1 MVSPLEE
8 ESLVYDVK
16 VSSVGTVRITGSD
29 VFHNPSGLDLAM
41 KLHYL
46 KIIYFFDNEVAQ
58 KLTIMKIKESF
69 FYLFN
74 HYFIACGRF
83 RRSESGRPMIKCND
97 CGARFIEAKCKVT
110 LDEWLANKHWP
121 SYKLLVSQQ
130 VIGPEL
136 SFSPLVLI
144 QITHF
149 KCGGASFGL
158 SWAHILGDP
167 LSASDFINTWG
178 QVMINLHL
186 NKPINV
192 PRALKLS
199 QPISN
204 KHPICVKK
212 VDSVGDH
219 WILPNNIKMDTFSFP
234 LSNTQINY
242 LQENIWGQN
251 DDRTSSFESVCA
263 VIWRCMAQLKGG
275 LEPKIVTVCKTDP
288 YRMRNDI
295 IGNNQMIKKVE
306 ASSECSIVDTDLRV
320 LASLLTNQGIDEV
333 SEIEKA
339 MEKDKGMSDFFVYGA
354 NLTFVDLQEIN
365 VHDLQLM
372 GHKPK
377 FVYYT
382 LQGVGEEGVVL
393 VMPSINGSTDNGN
406 DGKFVTII
414 LAEDQMVKFKIELK
428 INGLLLEGDLE

>member
-1 MVSPLEE
+1 MVSPQEE

-16 VSSVGTVRITGSD
+16 LSSVGPGRITGSD

-41 KLHYL
+41 KLHYI
-46 KIIYFFDNEVAQ
+46 KIIYFFESEVA
-58 KLTIMKIKESF
+58 KNLNIMKIKESS

-74 HYFIACGRF
+74 HYFITCGRF
-83 RRSESGRPMIKCND
+83 RRSEYGRPLIKCND

-110 LDEWLANKHWP
+110 LDEWLANKNWP

-136 SFSPLVLI
+136 SFSPLVLM

-158 SWAHILGDP
+158 SWAHILGGP

-178 QVMINLHL
+178 QTMVNLCL
-186 NKPINV
+186 DKSINV
-192 PRALKLS
+192 PRALKLN
-199 QPISN
+199 QTISD

-219 WILPNNIKMDTFSFP
+219 WILPNNIKMDTFSF
-234 LSNTQINY
+234 LVSNPQINY

-251 DDRTSSFESVCA
+251 DNRTPPFESICA
-263 VIWRCMAQLKGG
+263 IIWQCLAQVKGG
-275 LEPKIVTVCKTDP
+275 FKPNIVTVCKTDP
-288 YRMRNDI
+288 HRMRNDI

-306 ASSECSIVDTDLRV
+306 ADSKYSIVNTDLRI
-320 LASLLTNQGIDEV
+320 LASLLANQGIDEV

-339 MEKDKGMSDFFVYGA
+339 IEKEEGIADFFVYGA

-365 VHDLQLM
+365 VYDLQLM
-372 GHKPK
+372 GHKPR

-382 LQGVGEEGVVL
+382 LQGVGDEGVVL
-393 VMPSINGSTDNGN
+393 VMPCNNGSTNNCN

-428 INGLLLEGDLE
+428 INGLLLESDLE

>member
-1 MVSPLEE
+1 MVSPQEE

-16 VSSVGTVRITGSD
+16 LSSVGPGRITGSD

-41 KLHYL
+41 KLHYI
-46 KIIYFFDNEVAQ
+46 KIIYFFESEVA
-58 KLTIMKIKESF
+58 KNLNIMKIKESS

-74 HYFIACGRF
+74 HYFITCGRF
-83 RRSESGRPMIKCND
+83 RRSEYGRPLIKCND
-97 CGARFIEAKCKVT
+97 CGARFIEAKCK
-110 LDEWLANKHWP
+110 
-121 SYKLLVSQQ
+121 
-130 VIGPEL
+130 
-136 SFSPLVLI
+136 
-144 QITHF
+144 ITHF

-158 SWAHILGDP
+158 SWAHILGGP

-178 QVMINLHL
+178 QTMVNLCL
-186 NKPINV
+186 DKSINV
-192 PRALKLS
+192 PRALKLN
-199 QPISN
+199 QTISD

-219 WILPNNIKMDTFSFP
+219 WILPNNIKMDTFSF
-234 LSNTQINY
+234 LVSNPQINY

-251 DDRTSSFESVCA
+251 DNRTPPFESICA
-263 VIWRCMAQLKGG
+263 IIWQCLAQVKGG
-275 LEPKIVTVCKTDP
+275 FKPNIVTVCKTDP
-288 YRMRNDI
+288 HRMRNDI

-306 ASSECSIVDTDLRV
+306 ADSKYSIVNTDLRI
-320 LASLLTNQGIDEV
+320 LASLLANQGIDEV

-339 MEKDKGMSDFFVYGA
+339 IEKEEGIADFFVYGA

-365 VHDLQLM
+365 VYDLQLM
-372 GHKPK
+372 GHKPR

-382 LQGVGEEGVVL
+382 LQGVGDEGVVL
-393 VMPSINGSTDNGN
+393 VMPCNNGSTNNCN

-428 INGLLLEGDLE
+428 INGLLLESDLE